1 MNKEKGRF
9 IKYNTLEL
17 QDYLQSCANISFEDQ
32 KRIISLRCEMNLIR
46 FNFKRNMN
54 ISPEYCIK
62 QCQQELNN
70 FHLNWCSHMN
80 KENGFIFI
88 HLLNGTLEEKIWTFN
103 QIKMNELKRKEEKKT
118 LWSSPYN
125 LLIH

>member
-1 MNKEKGRF
+1 MNKEKGIF
-9 IKYNTLEL
+9 IKYDTLEL

-70 FHLNWCSHMN
+70 PHLTWCRYMK
-80 KENGFIFI
+80 KEQDFRFI
-88 HLLNGTLEEKIWTFN
+88 HLLNGTLEEKIGTFN
-103 QIKMNELKRKEEKKT
+103 QIKMNELKRKGERKT
-118 LWSSPYN
+118 L
-125 LLIH
+125 